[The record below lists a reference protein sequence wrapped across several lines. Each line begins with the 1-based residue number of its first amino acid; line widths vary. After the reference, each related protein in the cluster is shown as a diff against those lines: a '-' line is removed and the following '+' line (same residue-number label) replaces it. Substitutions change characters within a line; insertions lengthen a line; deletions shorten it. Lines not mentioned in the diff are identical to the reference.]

1 MVGFIFLFYGLIF
14 LRVMLSDK
22 AISSGL
28 GLAGQA
34 RMRLGLLG
42 SALTLLAVLY
52 FFATLA
58 LVIADFSDFFAD
70 IMPKTPEAV
79 FRGLLLLLSTFAL
92 IFGVEVL
99 GRVAAIML
107 PVVVLFIL
115 AGILGNTASLELQNL
130 LPLAERGPEP
140 IARAG
145 FMQISYTSELFALGF
160 LGGSLGYAGQR
171 IRRASYWGF
180 IISVVFFFMI
190 SVFLIAVLGEGHIVR
205 SNFKLFSLFR
215 FSSTGYESLFIVVW
229 VVIFF
234 VKASL
239 LQGAI
244 GFALAEITP
253 FKKGLWHIATGITV
267 FLAGFYVFDNR
278 ISMISFYSENYPAVT
293 IAFTVSFLLVV
304 NLFSGKNI
312 KKGK

>member
-1 MVGFIFLFYGLIF
+1 
-14 LRVMLSDK
+14 
-22 AISSGL
+22 
-28 GLAGQA
+28 
-34 RMRLGLLG
+34 
-42 SALTLLAVLY
+42 
-52 FFATLA
+52 
-58 LVIADFSDFFAD
+58 
-70 IMPKTPEAV
+70 MPKTPEAV
-79 FRGLLLLLSTFAL
+79 FRGLLLLLSTFVL
-92 IFGVEVL
+92 ILGVEVL
-99 GRVAAIML
+99 GRVAFIML
-107 PVVVLFIL
+107 PVVVFFIL
-115 AGILGNTASLELQNL
+115 AGILGNAPSLELQNL
-130 LPLAERGPEP
+130 LPLVEKGPEP
-140 IARAG
+140 IASAG

-205 SNFKLFSLFR
+205 INFKLFSLFR
-215 FSSTGYESLFIVVW
+215 FGLKSSSTGYESLFIVVW
-229 VVIFF
+229 VIIFF

-253 FKKGLWHIATGITV
+253 FKKGLWHIAAGISV
-267 FLAGFYVFDNR
+267 FLAGFYFFDNR

-293 IAFTVSFLLVV
+293 IAFTVSFLLLV